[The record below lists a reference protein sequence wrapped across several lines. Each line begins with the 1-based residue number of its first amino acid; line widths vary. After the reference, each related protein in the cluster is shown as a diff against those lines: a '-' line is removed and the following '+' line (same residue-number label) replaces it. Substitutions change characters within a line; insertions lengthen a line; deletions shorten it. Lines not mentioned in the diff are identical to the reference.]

1 MQKKLMILGGSN
13 SLIPTIE
20 AAHKLGL
27 HVITVDYLPNNI
39 AHRYSDEYHNV
50 SVIDQQA
57 VLALAQRLKVDGISS
72 FACDAGVIS
81 ASFAANAM
89 GLPCHPH
96 ESVLI
101 LQNKQRFRQ
110 FLRDNGF
117 NAPWSKSFHNCE
129 EAIAAIDKEIIFPC
143 IVKPTDSNGSRG
155 VACINS
161 PAEAVSAIRA
171 AFGYSRSGE
180 IIIEAYIDC
189 LYPPSDSDCFSVAGE
204 MKFVSF
210 SAQYF
215 DKAEGIRFTPAGFSW
230 PSPMPAEHQH
240 YLAAELQR
248 LVSLLHLNTSIYNV
262 ESRVGTDGKPY
273 IMECSPRGGGN
284 RIAEMI
290 RYSTGVDLIENDVRA
305 AVGMPLLEFPE
316 SYDYQGSWGS
326 VILHANRE
334 GRLKEVKITNDDYKR
349 CLVDTHLLYQPGD
362 TVQPF
367 TSGDKAL
374 GSMLFHFADQAT
386 LRQAITTANQWV
398 QVDMY

>member
-1 MQKKLMILGGSN
+1 MILGGSQ

-20 AAHKLGL
+20 AAHKLGIY
-27 HVITVDYLPNNI
+27 VITVDYLPDNI

-50 SVIDQQA
+50 SVIDRQA

-117 NAPWSKSFHNCE
+117 NAPWSKSFRNCE
-129 EAIAAIDKEIIFPC
+129 DAIAAIGKEITFPC

-155 VACINS
+155 VSLINE
-161 PAEAVSAIRA
+161 PTEASRTIRA
-171 AFGYSRSGE
+171 AFDYSRSGE

-189 LYPPSDSDCFSVAGE
+189 LYPPSDSDCFSVNGV
-204 MKFVSF
+204 MQVVSF

-215 DKAEGIRFTPAGFSW
+215 DRADGIRFTPAGFSW
-230 PSPMPAEHQH
+230 PSPIPAEHQH
-240 YLAAELQR
+240 QLASELQR
-248 LVSLLHLNTSIYNV
+248 LATLLHLNTSIYNV

-273 IMECSPRGGGN
+273 IMEVSPRGGGN
-284 RIAEMI
+284 RIAEVI

-305 AVGMPLLEFPE
+305 AVGMPLLEFPK
-316 SYDYQGSWGS
+316 SLNYQGAWGT
-326 VILHANRE
+326 VILHTNRE
-334 GRLKEVKITNDDYKR
+334 GRLKEIKITNDNYKQF
-349 CLVDTHLLYQPGD
+349 LVDTHLLYSPGD
-362 TVQPF
+362 PVHPF

-386 LRQAITTANQWV
+386 LQQAITTANQWV